1 MEPQDKRH
9 KREREPDTDSDT
21 NSESG
26 LDLSKTTEQTAA
38 VEGVM
43 EF

>member
-9 KREREPDTDSDT
+9 KREREPDTDSDA

-26 LDLSKTTEQTAA
+26 LDLSKTAA
-38 VEGVM
+38 VEGVK